1 MKHVKSLTKL
11 PACASDYEPGPI
23 PISVKLDFVTALLI
37 ALKPYFT
44 AKYPATTS

>member
-23 PISVKLDFVTALLI
+23 PIGVKLDFITALLT

-44 AKYPATTS
+44 AKYPAGS